1 MGKYLIVLVAM
12 FVGLIAFVSG
22 DTALINT
29 VCGKTANAGSCH
41 RCYNKYT
48 RSSHEDLKALGRTGI
63 DCASSQSQLLI
74 SDVIYLE
81 GNAKGKERNAYID
94 CSTKL
99 KSGEKQIA
107 NALQS
112 WQSGHYADAGNQLL
126 AAMQTARD
134 CASGV
139 KGSNPPPSLGD
150 DLTAL
155 EGFCQAAD
163 GVLKQIH

>member
-22 DTALINT
+22 DAALINT
-29 VCGKTANAGSCH
+29 VCGKTANAGACH
-41 RCYNKYT
+41 RCYNMYT
-48 RSSHEDLKALGRTGI
+48 RSSSEDVKALGRTSI
-63 DCASSQSQLLI
+63 DCASSQSLKVI
-74 SDVIYLE
+74 SDVGNLVA
-81 GNAKGKERNAYID
+81 NAKGKEKNAYVD

-99 KSGEKQIA
+99 QSGDKQIV

-112 WQSGHYADAGNQLL
+112 WQNGHYADAGNQVL
-126 AAMQTARD
+126 AAVQTASD

-150 DLTAL
+150 GLTAL